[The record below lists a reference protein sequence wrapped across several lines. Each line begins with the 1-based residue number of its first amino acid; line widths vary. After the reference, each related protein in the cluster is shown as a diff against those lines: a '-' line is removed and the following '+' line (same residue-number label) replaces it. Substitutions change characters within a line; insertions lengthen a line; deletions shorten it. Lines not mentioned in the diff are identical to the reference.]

1 MSGINYR
8 ISFGVFDSSGIKIGE
23 IEFTV
28 DGITADIEKDLSRIK
43 KAMNSIKEQIQGSV
57 KSK

>member
-28 DGITADIEKDLSRIK
+28 DGITRDIEKDLLGIK
-43 KAMNSIKEQIQGSV
+43 KAMNSIKEEIQNSV
-57 KSK
+57 KSE